1 MLIHYVQSD
10 DGNAVA
16 QSCKVDGDTLI
27 GVDSHQYDSLEVY
40 RKQHKQPNEQIPLKP
55 VLQYHNPTAI
65 LEEDYIETSFHPSDD
80 SNL

>member
-1 MLIHYVQSD
+1 M
-10 DGNAVA
+10 
-16 QSCKVDGDTLI
+16 

-40 RKQHKQPNEQIPLKP
+40 RKHYKQPKEQIPLKP
-55 VLQYHNPTAI
+55 VLQYHNPTAT